1 MTDRKKSRKEKD
13 HDKAVRPLIYQV
25 QREYDRV
32 YEHLQGRL
40 DKLVADG
47 NLLYDNPEVRNIQV
61 AQNTLRTCMEAT
73 LQKMMPY
80 THLTAIELA
89 IRLASYALSTV
100 PLEDQDA
107 VKAQFMESFIDAHD
121 MRMARNVRIDTQWR
135 MEDGRDV
142 PNFPDDGTPRGGDH

>member
-1 MTDRKKSRKEKD
+1 MSNDRKRREKKRN
-13 HDKAVRPLIYQV
+13 KATQPLIHQV
-25 QREYDRV
+25 QREFDRV
-32 YEHLQGRL
+32 QADLQARL

-47 NLLYDNPEVRNIQV
+47 NTLYDNPEIRNIQI

-80 THLTAIELA
+80 THITAIELA

-100 PLEDQDA
+100 PMEDQDM
-107 VKAQFMESFIDAHD
+107 VKAQFMESFIPAHD

-142 PNFPDDGTPRGGDH
+142 PNFPDDGSPRGGDH

>member
-1 MTDRKKSRKEKD
+1 MSNDRKRREKKR
-13 HDKAVRPLIYQV
+13 DKATQPLVYQV
-25 QREYDRV
+25 QREFDRV
-32 YEHLQGRL
+32 AADLQERL

-47 NLLYDNPEVRNIQV
+47 NGLYANPEVRNVQI

-100 PLEDQDA
+100 PMEDQDM
-107 VKAQFMESFIDAHD
+107 VKAQFMESFIPAHD
-121 MRMARNVRIDTQWR
+121 MRMARNVRIDIQWR

-142 PNFPDDGTPRGGDH
+142 PNFPDDGTPRGGDR